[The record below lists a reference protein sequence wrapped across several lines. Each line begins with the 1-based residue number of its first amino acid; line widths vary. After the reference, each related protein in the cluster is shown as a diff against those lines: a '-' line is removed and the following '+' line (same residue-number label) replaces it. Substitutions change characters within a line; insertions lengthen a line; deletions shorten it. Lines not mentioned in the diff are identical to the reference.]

1 MLTVCEGGGG
11 GREGSILTCPHAP
24 SRPLQLRNLITDVS
38 QHKLLVFAGPCVE
51 ETGELMLQTG
61 CFSLRDFIQIFTDKE
76 VRGRAVGGHCLLTS
90 AASRPSERSCLCR
103 GRIPPSAAQGWRG
116 GWLHS
121 DPPVKETGG
130 HTERWE

>member
-1 MLTVCEGGGG
+1 MSS
-11 GREGSILTCPHAP
+11 RPP

-76 VRGRAVGGHCLLTS
+76 VRGRVWGGTVCSRLHRLSRASGAVC
-90 AASRPSERSCLCR
+90 AACISPS
-103 GRIPPSAAQGWRG
+103 PSAA
-116 GWLHS
+116 
-121 DPPVKETGG
+121 
-130 HTERWE
+130 